1 MDFVETGIV
10 VLNSKGSVYQKN
22 KEAMNLLGL
31 DVLTHVKQLSRIS
44 DELMTALEKAVP
56 GDKLQIQ
63 FNTERGT
70 VHLALRVS
78 GIRIKDEELRIIA
91 LSDINRE
98 LDEREIDSWIRL
110 TRRADTRNYELPDPG
125 DFPQRNAAG
134 SSRSRK

>member
-1 MDFVETGIV
+1 HSGTEQQRLRF
-10 VLNSKGSVYQKN
+10 QKN

-31 DVLTHVKQLSRIS
+31 DVLTHVKQLSRNS

-70 VHLALRVS
+70 VHLALRGS
-78 GIRIKDEELRIIA
+78 GIRIKDAVLRIIA

-110 TRRADTRNYELPDPG
+110 T
-125 DFPQRNAAG
+125 
-134 SSRSRK
+134 